1 MKISHLHPYKN
12 NFNNFNVFLTSFS
25 SFIDFKVCS
34 KAPFSDAV
42 CHVEATHLTFNE
54 SQLTGFSMMQVFTER
69 RLQTDFHFRLNVNV
83 TVTVVSYMN
92 STSRETILPNFLQ
105 QWIDLNI
112 FRSMTPERTRKAALS
127 EINSQILL
135 SFCFFLCIFEA

>member
-1 MKISHLHPYKN
+1 MTQ
-12 NFNNFNVFLTSFS
+12 F
-25 SFIDFKVCS
+25 
-34 KAPFSDAV
+34 
-42 CHVEATHLTFNE
+42 
-54 SQLTGFSMMQVFTER
+54 FTER
-69 RLQTDFHFRLNVNV
+69 RLQTGFHVRLNVNV

-135 SFCFFLCIFEA
+135 SFLFFSMYF